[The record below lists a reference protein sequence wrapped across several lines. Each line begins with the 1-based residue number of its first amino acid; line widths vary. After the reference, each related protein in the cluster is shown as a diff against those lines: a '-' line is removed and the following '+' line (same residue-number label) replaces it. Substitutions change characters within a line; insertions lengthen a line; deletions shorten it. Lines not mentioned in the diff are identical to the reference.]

1 MLDEREYR
9 LTLEQMRAN
18 RSRSEVLFKKFTEA
32 KDFFN
37 SHAFCFFEGEDGK
50 YYNSRIQKYWENNF
64 IPLVAG
70 SKKEVLK
77 VMQKITS
84 DPLYTDVCV
93 MFFVDRDYDVP
104 LAGTHKDLFETPCY
118 SIENLYAQE
127 CVVERILQS
136 EFGLNAIDPD
146 YYKCISDY
154 RSRLLEFNEIIL
166 KFNAIIKYQH
176 QYAPNTM
183 CQFSSIKT
191 SHLAHISIN
200 KVNIA

>member
-93 MFFVDRDYDVP
+93 MF
-104 LAGTHKDLFETPCY
+104 L
-118 SIENLYAQE
+118 SI
-127 CVVERILQS
+127 
-136 EFGLNAIDPD
+136 AIMTFP
-146 YYKCISDY
+146 
-154 RSRLLEFNEIIL
+154 
-166 KFNAIIKYQH
+166 
-176 QYAPNTM
+176 
-183 CQFSSIKT
+183 
-191 SHLAHISIN
+191 
-200 KVNIA
+200 